1 VWEEKARKDKAR
13 YEVEKSMYTGPWKVS
28 SKKLAKKDAAA
39 PRRPMSAFLAFSNA
53 TRAQVKQKHPGMANI
68 EVTKILAQLWK
79 DAPDSER
86 CIFIDREAELRKEYL
101 VAISEWRAA
110 VAAQEYDERQKR
122 EQIAMDVADKMEAQG
137 DKDFSTFAARYA
149 GSSPTDL
156 NASSNPSSMPLLFPP
171 SRTQNVL
178 DANTSNSSMP
188 LLFPPTSTS
197 SSQQN
202 ADAPRSM
209 TFAPPTAMQ
218 SSSMSQSQ
226 NMYDSYNIP
235 PSSYGAPSTSNHN
248 DMMHQS
254 AASNMLQGK

>member
-1 VWEEKARKDKAR
+1 LTAGERSVWEEKARKDKAR

-101 VAISEWRAA
+101 VAISEWRAT

-156 NASSNPSSMPLLFPP
+156 NASS
-171 SRTQNVL
+171 
-178 DANTSNSSMP
+178 NTSNSSMP